1 MATPRAATRKS
12 WQASDVMSRDV
23 ICVAEDMELRD
34 LTRMFLDRGITGA
47 PVLNRD
53 GDLVGVIS
61 QHDLLYYSLTRGDEL
76 VLASDFYDTVRVD
89 GRRLPQGF
97 QIEDANSGRVSDVMT
112 PVVHAVSAR
121 APVERVAQLMTRK
134 HIHRVIVTQGRKV
147 AGIISAVDLLK
158 MLLPRAVSAR
168 EGGPAHPASGARKRT
183 AKRAAKRTVT
193 TAPKRAAKKRRKT

>member
-1 MATPRAATRKS
+1 MATRTRTGKEGWTAT
-12 WQASDVMSRDV
+12 DVMSREV
-23 ICVAEDMELRD
+23 ICVPEDMELRE
-34 LTRMFLDRGITGA
+34 LTHLFLDRGITGA
-47 PVLNRD
+47 PVLNGQ

-61 QHDLLYYSLTRGDEL
+61 QHDLLFYSLTRGDEL
-76 VLASDFYDTVRVD
+76 VMDTDFYQTVRVD

-121 APVERVAQLMTRK
+121 TPVERVARLMTRE

-158 MLLPRAVSAR
+158 VLTPHTASAR
-168 EGGPAHPASGARKRT
+168 TAAPAHPAAGARKRT
-183 AKRAAKRTVT
+183 VKRTVKRAAKR
-193 TAPKRAAKKRRKT
+193 AGPRRKAGKRRG